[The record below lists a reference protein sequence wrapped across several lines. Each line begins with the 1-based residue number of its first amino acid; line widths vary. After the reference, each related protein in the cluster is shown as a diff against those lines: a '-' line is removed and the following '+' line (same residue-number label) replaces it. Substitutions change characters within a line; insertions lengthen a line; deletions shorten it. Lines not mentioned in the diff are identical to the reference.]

1 MRLGGV
7 IAALAVAVASDA
19 CFEYACTL
27 VACSDGLT
35 VTLQSTDGSWKPG
48 IYTFDL
54 TINHTTARCTITVN
68 LAPPEVNPGGQG
80 QCPSGIT
87 LTMSQE
93 STCVSHTKTN
103 PDGTTEFGSECAP
116 IPGHFTQTLEIS
128 GTPSH
133 VSLQISRDG
142 QVLTNLEL
150 SPQYQ
155 TYQPNGPR
163 CDPTCHGARA
173 TVMVPAA

>member
-1 MRLGGV
+1 MWRRLHGLAWAVKSSMRLGGV

-128 GTPSH
+128 GTPLNGAYAP
-133 VSLQISRDG
+133 VI
-142 QVLTNLEL
+142 VTA
-150 SPQYQ
+150 SPIV
-155 TYQPNGPR
+155 G
-163 CDPTCHGARA
+163 
-173 TVMVPAA
+173 V